1 MEQIKISFDDG
12 QTVMN
17 FAEAALL
24 IQGSAC
30 IYSKKVRYKIGEQPT
45 AYPGSSPLAKSQHYI
60 ILLFCRDCCGRLFNN
75 ELPKPR

>member
-45 AYPGSSPLAKSQHYI
+45 AYPGSF
-60 ILLFCRDCCGRLFNN
+60 LLGRKDLVDAGHVIC
-75 ELPKPR
+75 